1 MILYFLILRFY
12 FSSCVILLCMNGYA
26 STPCI
31 LVLCL
36 CSMHPCFQHAQAF
49 PLFANWFRLDTT
61 IGTKLVDINTKFRN
75 KAGQSFACFL
85 TPGMNIQLIGEANDF
100 GGKLF
105 FTEMLPS
112 FSVG

>member
-36 CSMHPCFQHAQAF
+36 CSMHPCFQHAQVC
-49 PLFANWFRLDTT
+49 
-61 IGTKLVDINTKFRN
+61 I
-75 KAGQSFACFL
+75 
-85 TPGMNIQLIGEANDF
+85 
-100 GGKLF
+100 
-105 FTEMLPS
+105 
-112 FSVG
+112 